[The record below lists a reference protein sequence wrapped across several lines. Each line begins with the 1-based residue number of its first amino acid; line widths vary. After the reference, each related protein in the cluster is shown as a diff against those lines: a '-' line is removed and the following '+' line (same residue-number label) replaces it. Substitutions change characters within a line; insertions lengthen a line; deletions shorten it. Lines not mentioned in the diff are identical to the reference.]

1 MKRINKNESEE
12 DEEGLDDDLDG
23 FVEHGPEG
31 DDEEIAAG
39 NEAARD
45 LYLAR

>member
-1 MKRINKNESEE
+1 MKRINKEDFEE
-12 DEEGLDDDLDG
+12 DEEGLDDSLDG
-23 FVEHGPEG
+23 FVEHGPVG